1 MDTVKIIMEILS
13 ALSIIVAS
21 LVAIYGI
28 NAWKR
33 EFQGKRQIELAED
46 VLALFYEA
54 RDTIGAVRN
63 PFGFQGEGSTRKP
76 ENNETP
82 EQKNA
87 RDRAYSVYERLQKHN
102 VIFSKLHSMRYQFMA
117 RFGKESGKPFDDIRK
132 IVIEITVSA
141 DMLAELW
148 CERSYSEEK
157 EKLANEIKEYT
168 SIIWH
173 SGTKDTIVPRVER
186 IISDIENIC
195 RPIILEQVSVLHIP
209 RHFLAKIKKWWS
221 D

>member
-1 MDTVKIIMEILS
+1 MEILS

-21 LVAIYGI
+21 LVAIYSI
-28 NAWKR
+28 NAWRR
-33 EFQGKRQIELAED
+33 EFQGKRKIELAEE

-54 RDTIGAVRN
+54 RDAIGAIRN

-76 ENNETP
+76 EDNETP

-87 RDRAYSVYERLQKHN
+87 RDRAYSVYERFQKHKE
-102 VIFSKLHSMRYQFMA
+102 IFSKLHSMRYQLMA

-157 EKLANEIKEYT
+157 ERLVASEIKEHT

-173 SGTKDTIVPRVER
+173 SGTKDAIVPRVEQ
-186 IISDIENIC
+186 IITDIENIC
-195 RPIILEQVSVLHIP
+195 RPIILEQASVLHIP
-209 RHFLAKIKKWWS
+209 RWFWAKIKKWWP